1 MRVSIVTPSFNQAR
15 FLERTIQSVLNQTYH
30 DIEYII
36 IDGGST
42 DGSQEII
49 KQYEDRLA
57 YWVSEKDKGQT
68 DAINKGFAQASGD
81 VMAWLNSDDTLEPQA
96 VEQAVAALQENPTAG
111 MVYGH
116 GFFINAKDE
125 KIGEFPSA
133 QTDYTKLRRGYVHI
147 CQQAAF
153 WRAGLWHKVGPLD
166 DSIYFAMDYDLW
178 LRLAKEAPILFINE
192 HWANFRLHG
201 DAKTIAEDDRCWPD
215 MLRIH
220 LRDGGSRWSVLY
232 AKYLLRKLAGPYL
245 RWKRKKLATE

>member
-15 FLERTIQSVLNQTYH
+15 FLERTIQSVLNQTYD

-49 KQYEDRLA
+49 ERYQDRLA

-68 DAINKGFAQASGD
+68 DAINKGFTQAHGA

-96 VEQAVAALQENPTAG
+96 VEQAVAALEENPKVG

-133 QTDYTKLRRGYVHI
+133 QTDYRRLRRGYVHI

-153 WRAGLWHKVGPLD
+153 WRSELWRKVGPLD

-220 LRDGGSRWSVLY
+220 LRDGGSRWSLLY

-245 RWKRKKLATE
+245 RWKRKKLAAE